1 MPVRQASTTK
11 RTVRETAF
19 LIANTALSFLR
30 LIDGGQIK
38 SISCIYFQDT
48 AVTDGERSGKISM
61 GDRQAKQ
68 HYVGIVQ
75 EEKMILA

>member
-19 LIANTALSFLR
+19 LIANTAFLT